1 MYKKY
6 IQVPRAFKGLQ
17 RTTTLILFPLMSNNI
32 NKGCQYECLFNFK
45 IKKKKKQKN
54 KKKQRNKRKK
64 ESTNE
69 IE

>member
-1 MYKKY
+1 MYEKY

-45 IKKKKKQKN
+45 IKQ
-54 KKKQRNKRKK
+54 
-64 ESTNE
+64 
-69 IE
+69 